1 VRVLRHHEHDAGLT
15 GPCQDRVGLGQGP
28 CDRLLE
34 EDGLAVLGRQARVRL
49 VQVVRGAHDQRVD
62 ARVGGGGFVG
72 AEGREPPEA
81 PAVRLRSPRVAARE
95 RDPHGAAQPS
105 GGARVERR
113 EPSASHECQTERA
126 GAGPRLERS
135 NRRGAA
141 RMRNGHLATILR
153 TLPGPRNVGYNRCM
167 RNVAVVGIGV
177 TKFGKHERTCAEL
190 FADAAVDALT
200 DADIRPRQIQGVYVG
215 NVVGEAGERQLH
227 LGPQVTSALGIP
239 EVAATRFET
248 ACASSHAAFR
258 HALFEIASGA
268 ADVLLVGGAE
278 RVLTMPTERS
288 TEVFA
293 YASDAVF
300 EQPAGLTFP
309 GVFALIARAHMAKHG
324 TTEEQMAHVAVKN
337 HRHGALNPKA
347 QFQKEI
353 TLDQVLRSAK
363 VADPL
368 KLYDCCPFS
377 DGAAAVVLA
386 SEEVARK
393 TRKPVWV
400 LGSAQA
406 GDSMCLH
413 DKRDL
418 ARAVAT
424 ERAALAAYRQAGLG
438 PRDVDVV
445 ELHDCFTIA
454 EIVATEGL
462 GLCEPGTG
470 GIAAEKG
477 DTSLG
482 GRIPVNVSGGL
493 KAKGHPIGAT
503 GAAQVAEIATQ
514 LRGEAGRRQVEH
526 ASVGLTHTLG
536 GNTATVLVSLFGRE
550 PR

>member
-1 VRVLRHHEHDAGLT
+1 M
-15 GPCQDRVGLGQGP
+15 
-28 CDRLLE
+28 
-34 EDGLAVLGRQARVRL
+34 
-49 VQVVRGAHDQRVD
+49 
-62 ARVGGGGFVG
+62 
-72 AEGREPPEA
+72 
-81 PAVRLRSPRVAARE
+81 
-95 RDPHGAAQPS
+95 
-105 GGARVERR
+105 RR
-113 EPSASHECQTERA
+113 
-126 GAGPRLERS
+126 
-135 NRRGAA
+135 
-141 RMRNGHLATILR
+141 
-153 TLPGPRNVGYNRCM
+153 
-167 RNVAVVGIGV
+167 VAVVGVGV

-190 FADAAVDALT
+190 FAEAAVDALT
-200 DADIRPRQIQGVYVG
+200 DADVRPRQVQGLYVG
-215 NVVGEAGERQLH
+215 NVVGEAGEHQLH
-227 LGPQVTSALGIP
+227 LGPQLASTLGVP
-239 EVAATRFET
+239 GVAATRFET

-258 HALFEIASGA
+258 HAVFEIAAGA

-278 RVLTMPTERS
+278 RVLTLSTERA

-347 QFQKEI
+347 QFRKEI
-353 TLDQVLRSAK
+353 TLEQVLRSVP

-386 SEEVARK
+386 SEEIARR
-393 TRKPVWV
+393 TRRPVWV
-400 LGSAQA
+400 LASAQA
-406 GDSMCLH
+406 GDAMCLH

-418 ARAVAT
+418 TRALAT
-424 ERAALAAYRQAGLG
+424 ERAAEAAYRQAHLG
-438 PRDVDVV
+438 PPDVDVV

-462 GLCEPGTG
+462 GLCEPGAG
-470 GIAAEKG
+470 GLAAEKG
-477 DTSLG
+477 ETSLG
-482 GRIPVNVSGGL
+482 GRVPVNVSGGL

-503 GAAQVAEIATQ
+503 GAAQIAEIATQ
-514 LRGEAGRRQVEH
+514 LRAEAGPRQVEG
-526 ASVGLTHTLG
+526 ARIGLTHTLG

>member
-1 VRVLRHHEHDAGLT
+1 MRH
-15 GPCQDRVGLGQGP
+15 
-28 CDRLLE
+28 
-34 EDGLAVLGRQARVRL
+34 
-49 VQVVRGAHDQRVD
+49 
-62 ARVGGGGFVG
+62 
-72 AEGREPPEA
+72 
-81 PAVRLRSPRVAARE
+81 
-95 RDPHGAAQPS
+95 
-105 GGARVERR
+105 
-113 EPSASHECQTERA
+113 
-126 GAGPRLERS
+126 
-135 NRRGAA
+135 
-141 RMRNGHLATILR
+141 
-153 TLPGPRNVGYNRCM
+153 
-167 RNVAVVGIGV
+167 VAVVGAGV
-177 TKFGKHERTCAEL
+177 TKFGRHERTCAEL
-190 FADAAVDALT
+190 FAEAAAEALDDAELRT
-200 DADIRPRQIQGVYVG
+200 DRLEGIYFG

-227 LGPQVTSALGIP
+227 MGPQMASALGVP
-239 EVAATRFET
+239 HLAATRFET

-309 GVFALIARAHMAKHG
+309 GVFALIARAHMAKYG

-353 TLDQVLRSAK
+353 TVEQVMQSARI
-363 VADPL
+363 ADPL

-377 DGAAAVVLA
+377 DGAAALVIA
-386 SEEVARK
+386 SEAVARR
-393 TRKPVWV
+393 TRKPIWV

-418 ARAVAT
+418 ARALAT
-424 ERAALAAYRQAGLG
+424 ERAAQAAYRQAGLG
-438 PRDVDVV
+438 PEDVDVV

-454 EIVATEGL
+454 EILATEGL
-462 GLCEPGTG
+462 GLFEPGTG
-470 GIAAEKG
+470 GPAAEKG
-477 DTSLG
+477 ETSLG
-482 GRIPVNVSGGL
+482 GRIPVNPSGGL

-503 GAAQVAEIATQ
+503 GAAQIAEIASQ
-514 LRGEAGRRQVEH
+514 LRGEAGPRQAEG
-526 ASVGLTHTLG
+526 AKVGLAHTLG